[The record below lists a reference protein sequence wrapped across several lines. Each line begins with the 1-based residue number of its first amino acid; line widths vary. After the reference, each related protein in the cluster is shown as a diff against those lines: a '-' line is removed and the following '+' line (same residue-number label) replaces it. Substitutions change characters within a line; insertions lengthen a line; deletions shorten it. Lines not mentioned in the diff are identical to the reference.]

1 MCTQGHYDSLE
12 KYLTGLGLFTT
23 QRTVLSPGKSPLF
36 LGSEKWR
43 VIVRPRLEPEKSCER
58 TTLVKLP

>member
-1 MCTQGHYDSLE
+1 MILKKNH
-12 KYLTGLGLFTT
+12 LTSLGLSTT
-23 QRTVLSPGKSPLF
+23 QRTVLSPGKYPRF

-43 VIVRPRLEPEKSCER
+43 VIVSPRLEPEKSCER